1 MKSGYK
7 DLHCGL
13 IGEKL
18 GHSFS
23 PMIHGELADYEY
35 KLCEL
40 APNDVEAFVRSGRLD
55 AYNVTIPYKK
65 TVMPFLDV
73 IAPEALAIGA
83 VNTVVRRNGK
93 LYGYNTDYF
102 GFSHMLDVSK
112 IKVEGKKA
120 LVFGTGGAAVTVCA
134 VLRDKGIGE
143 LVTVSIEDNNSE
155 FLSKHTDAELIVNA
169 TPVGMYPN
177 NGASPVD
184 ISLFSRLCG
193 VLDVIYNPARTR
205 LLLDAEAR
213 GLPHVNGLP
222 MLVAQAAKAFEFFT
236 GDTAEDG
243 ACEKITRKI
252 ELQTKNIILIGMPSC
267 GKTTVGKI
275 IAEKLSRPFSDA
287 DDEFTAQ
294 LGVTPATVIR
304 RDGEERFRQDEHR
317 VALGLCKQSGTVI
330 ACGGGIVTRS
340 FNYPVLHQNGTI
352 IFIDRALDKLE
363 TKGRPLSEANPL
375 EALYNA
381 RIDAYRRFADITV
394 QSTEIPEK
402 TAELIIERIFAEEDI
417 QK

>member
-40 APNDVEAFVRSGRLD
+40 APNDVEAFVKNGELD

-177 NGASPVD
+177 NGDSPID
-184 ISLFSRLCG
+184 ISLFPRLCG

-236 GDTAEDG
+236 GDKAEDG
-243 ACEKITRKI
+243 ACKKITRKI